1 MLVLTPLTSPARGQR
16 TRRSCAQPGSTG
28 PGYWTIKREP
38 GRLPADNGTA
48 IALAWLW
55 ERSEVPKA
63 RSSGNTDHENNESTD
78 CKVPMSNPMKLA
90 RRANQ
95 LRTVEART
103 LASRATRAGRLRLNL
118 HVQRKELAR
127 TPETSE
133 GSSESA
139 ESGLRHTMWSKLT
152 IQTALIHYCNEHHV

>member
-1 MLVLTPLTSPARGQR
+1 MLVLTPLTSPAQGQR
-16 TRRSCAQPGSTG
+16 TRRACAQPGSTG
-28 PGYWTIKREP
+28 SGYWTIKREP

-55 ERSEVPKA
+55 ERSEVPEA
-63 RSSGNTDHENNESTD
+63 RSSDNTDHEDNESTN
-78 CKVPMSNPMKLA
+78 CQVPMSNPMKLT

-95 LRTVEART
+95 LRTVEDQT
-103 LASRATRAGRLRLNL
+103 LASRARRVSGVRLNL

-133 GSSESA
+133 GGSKSA
-139 ESGLRHTMWSKLT
+139 ESGLRHTIWNKLT
-152 IQTALIHYCNEHHV
+152 IQTALIH